1 MDAFLSSAAAEGTE
15 LVNAFHGAV
24 YTVAEPASRAA
35 LAAGGSCGSGGGGG
49 DDAAAAA
56 AEREALRRARP
67 RLQALLLGP
76 SWGAAGLA
84 AREAFF
90 STVLA
95 ASCLPR
101 VASASP
107 ACRLPLLRLGQF
119 APRVF
124 GAIAEF
130 AGIPLRG
137 APLRDARASVAGA
150 PAARPVSD
158 GELAAKGGRR
168 TCLVV
173 LRARAAPQK
182 PAPAA
187 GGFGAAGFG
196 AAAAPAAAVPEAA
209 PETAAVPF
217 SFVSDAEVAQLLGL
231 PWLEAANVG
240 ARILRQQPEPREL
253 AAVGRDVACEEALE
267 WLCGQLRS
275 APEDPAVRLGGL
287 VQDLFPVA
295 GPGSGPGA
303 SGCDAVADGRL
314 RFNAEVLD
322 AFGACHVAVRGDA
335 CEISVGA
342 PPSAGSGSGG
352 SGSGGSSSGGVLGS
366 VEVASGAL
374 RARRESQVREG
385 TPGSTPNA
393 KATREPQG

>member
-158 GELAAKGGRR
+158 RELAAKGGRR

-303 SGCDAVADGRL
+303 RGSGAIPDGRL
-314 RFNAEVLD
+314 RFKAEVLD

-335 CEISVGA
+335 CEVSVGA
-342 PPSAGSGSGG
+342 PPGTWSGNDGN
-352 SGSGGSSSGGVLGS
+352 SSGGVLGS

-374 RARRESQVREG
+374 RARRESLVREG
-385 TPGSTPNA
+385 A
-393 KATREPQG
+393 